1 MKLCIVVYGCLSRS
15 LGINIQNH
23 NEKILMP
30 IKRHHIDYDIYYI
43 NNNVKNI
50 DGIEVTRFDS
60 KEIKFKD
67 FFEYD
72 QECIDEIIR
81 NKFPDYKSFFR
92 KGYIKKHGLSPIRN
106 AFLESK
112 ISELLK
118 EKKDYTHAIAF
129 CSDLWFEKE
138 IDMTWSYDSRVII
151 SDTNPSG
158 GYTNGFYFGK
168 REYIAD
174 LLDIFFDLRENA
186 KNDYEDLIKRKV
198 INFNIPIEIK
208 KYRFLK
214 IRADG
219 SPAYENL
226 QWTYIWDRVK
236 YIKEDYQDARSK
248 NT

>member
-15 LGINIQNH
+15 LGINIHNH
-23 NEKILMP
+23 NKKILTP
-30 IKRHHIDYDIYYI
+30 IKRYNMDYDIYYI

-50 DGIEVTRFDS
+50 DGIEVTRFDD
-60 KEIKFKD
+60 KQIKLKH

-72 QECIDEIIR
+72 QKYIDEIIC

-92 KGYIKKHGLSPIRN
+92 KEYIEKFGLNPIRN

-112 ISELLK
+112 VSELLK
-118 EKKDYTHAIAF
+118 KKDYTYAIAF

-151 SDTNPSG
+151 SDQNPAD

-168 REYIAD
+168 REYIAN
-174 LLDIFFDLRENA
+174 LLDLFFNLRVNA
-186 KNDYEDLIKRKV
+186 KRDYENLIKKNA
-198 INFNIPIEIK
+198 INFSIPIEIK
-208 KYRFLK
+208 NYRFLK

-219 SPAYENL
+219 SPAYKNIYPWL
-226 QWTYIWDRVK
+226 WNRVK
-236 YIKEDYQDARSK
+236 HIEEDYQDARSK